1 MTTFI
6 FGDYI
11 YETPIFVIKAL
22 KKAEIPEALE
32 QMEKLGK
39 LPAMPEQHE
48 MHIGSRF
55 EMRIRL
61 HFLVRYGGDGIIS
74 APDTE

>member
-32 QMEKLGK
+32 QMEKLSFNAAKRIERWLSDHPEWLG
-39 LPAMPEQHE
+39 LPPKPKEPADS
-48 MHIGSRF
+48 GR
-55 EMRIRL
+55 
-61 HFLVRYGGDGIIS
+61 
-74 APDTE
+74 

>member
-32 QMEKLGK
+32 QMEKLRRTG
-39 LPAMPEQHE
+39 
-48 MHIGSRF
+48 
-55 EMRIRL
+55 
-61 HFLVRYGGDGIIS
+61 FLVGYTRYDVVSHGPDKKIPADPHFEP
-74 APDTE
+74 AP

>member
-32 QMEKLGK
+32 QMEKAINGLS
-39 LPAMPEQHE
+39 LQ
-48 MHIGSRF
+48 
-55 EMRIRL
+55 
-61 HFLVRYGGDGIIS
+61 
-74 APDTE
+74 

>member
-32 QMEKLGK
+32 QMEKLRRTSKGNCC
-39 LPAMPEQHE
+39 PMNVCCQ
-48 MHIGSRF
+48 R
-55 EMRIRL
+55 
-61 HFLVRYGGDGIIS
+61 
-74 APDTE
+74 